1 LVIKKESYY
10 NKLLNNNKTIF
21 IVSILVWLPVLF
33 VPFLNDDYQ
42 ILSYHYHL
50 GLKEILLPFV
60 RPDVSF
66 FYWRPLGN
74 ILHPLILLTAG
85 FNPVAFRLVSIV
97 LYSTCCYFVAIAIK
111 KTGIKKEYAILAAIL
126 FAILPAH
133 DYQVAWIAE
142 QGESLV
148 TIFLLLTFIYYD
160 RNKIIALL
168 FFTAA
173 LLTKESSFTGIFIP
187 LLFIFIDDKKK
198 KNKIIYIRDSIIAF
212 AVIVLLQVYRHF
224 FIGGSPFS
232 SNHFQD
238 TSPSKL
244 VFNFIISIPLS
255 FVSPEVLD
263 STWFLKN
270 KIAIIVTVIAA
281 IVFIWYFILFL
292 KQIHESKR
300 KIIYLGIFWFII
312 FIIPAL
318 PKMMRWYVFTASLG
332 FTFIFAVL
340 AEQFKKE
347 KILVGLFSLLF
358 FILLYNDISRTITW
372 IASGKKMD
380 RIVNSL
386 KQYKGNTDFVL
397 WCVPEKYKNIP
408 MMKLGVSQTIGYAV
422 NNLVADADTPLRCE
436 IFSDNSYVNYE
447 KLNDSTMVFTL
458 YNGRFKSLEG
468 RSSSEVKAEYFSFS
482 ENDYRIEIN
491 NRINGTENSEAKI
504 LMPGKREKKLNLYFN
519 GTDFVEINL

>member
-1 LVIKKESYY
+1 M
-10 NKLLNNNKTIF
+10 
-21 IVSILVWLPVLF
+21 
-33 VPFLNDDYQ
+33 
-42 ILSYHYHL
+42 
-50 GLKEILLPFV
+50 
-60 RPDVSF
+60 
-66 FYWRPLGN
+66 
-74 ILHPLILLTAG
+74 
-85 FNPVAFRLVSIV
+85 
-97 LYSTCCYFVAIAIK
+97 
-111 KTGIKKEYAILAAIL
+111 
-126 FAILPAH
+126 
-133 DYQVAWIAE
+133 
-142 QGESLV
+142 
-148 TIFLLLTFIYYD
+148 
-160 RNKIIALL
+160 
-168 FFTAA
+168 
-173 LLTKESSFTGIFIP
+173 
-187 LLFIFIDDKKK
+187 
-198 KNKIIYIRDSIIAF
+198 
-212 AVIVLLQVYRHF
+212 
-224 FIGGSPFS
+224 
-232 SNHFQD
+232 
-238 TSPSKL
+238 

-281 IVFIWYFILFL
+281 IVFIWYFILYL

-504 LMPGKREKKLNLYFN
+504 LMPGKRGKKLNLYFN